1 MTTTTTTT
9 AIFPLSSHCCL
20 VALLVAIIITTLLKS
35 SLEQLELT
43 SSIALANAQFST
55 VPCDDLVPII
65 FIVTIILIL

>member
-1 MTTTTTTT
+1 
-9 AIFPLSSHCCL
+9 

-55 VPCDDLVPII
+55 VPCDNLGPII
-65 FIVTIILIL
+65 FTATIILRL